1 MLSVRTF
8 HRNCSGME
16 AGTGEFC
23 ASDFTR
29 IYDRKELEQLQ
40 NQRINDIVQI
50 ADMAVNKPCATV
62 KIRGSWL
69 ENSRLLLF
77 RWTGDMKK
85 RILVVDDEI
94 SIRMGIREF
103 AEYQG
108 YDVTG
113 AANGREALEL
123 CRQQDFDLIIMDIM
137 MPEMDGYEAYRRI
150 REIKDIPALM
160 LSAKGEEYDKLQGFE
175 AGIDDYVVK
184 PFSIKEL
191 MARVNVILMR
201 HEPREEKPQGE
212 IYEFQGLTVNI
223 SAREVFVDGVHV
235 ELRPKE
241 YDLLFFLVRNRGI
254 VFSRDALLEKVWGFD
269 FMGDDRT
276 VDAQIKML
284 RHVLG
289 DYRTY
294 IVTYRGAV
302 YKFEAEE
309 KA

>member
-1 MLSVRTF
+1 
-8 HRNCSGME
+8 
-16 AGTGEFC
+16 
-23 ASDFTR
+23 
-29 IYDRKELEQLQ
+29 
-40 NQRINDIVQI
+40 
-50 ADMAVNKPCATV
+50 
-62 KIRGSWL
+62 
-69 ENSRLLLF
+69 
-77 RWTGDMKK
+77 MKK

-113 AANGREALEL
+113 AVNGREALEL

-201 HEPREEKPQGE
+201 HEPREEKTQGE

-294 IVTYRGAV
+294 IVTYRGAG

>member
-1 MLSVRTF
+1 
-8 HRNCSGME
+8 
-16 AGTGEFC
+16 
-23 ASDFTR
+23 
-29 IYDRKELEQLQ
+29 
-40 NQRINDIVQI
+40 
-50 ADMAVNKPCATV
+50 
-62 KIRGSWL
+62 
-69 ENSRLLLF
+69 
-77 RWTGDMKK
+77 MKK

-212 IYEFQGLTVNI
+212 IYEFQGLRRI
-223 SAREVFVDGVHV
+223 SHFWQSRMIILCRSCRKILCRWSFLLIIRERRQH
-235 ELRPKE
+235 
-241 YDLLFFLVRNRGI
+241 RNRRILQMKRCLNG
-254 VFSRDALLEKVWGFD
+254 
-269 FMGDDRT
+269 
-276 VDAQIKML
+276 
-284 RHVLG
+284 
-289 DYRTY
+289 
-294 IVTYRGAV
+294 
-302 YKFEAEE
+302 
-309 KA
+309 

>member
-1 MLSVRTF
+1 
-8 HRNCSGME
+8 
-16 AGTGEFC
+16 
-23 ASDFTR
+23 
-29 IYDRKELEQLQ
+29 
-40 NQRINDIVQI
+40 
-50 ADMAVNKPCATV
+50 
-62 KIRGSWL
+62 
-69 ENSRLLLF
+69 
-77 RWTGDMKK
+77 MKK

-108 YDVTG
+108 YDETG

-201 HEPREEKPQGE
+201 HEPREEKTQGE

-294 IVTYRGAV
+294 IVTYRGAG

>member
-1 MLSVRTF
+1 
-8 HRNCSGME
+8 
-16 AGTGEFC
+16 
-23 ASDFTR
+23 
-29 IYDRKELEQLQ
+29 
-40 NQRINDIVQI
+40 
-50 ADMAVNKPCATV
+50 
-62 KIRGSWL
+62 
-69 ENSRLLLF
+69 
-77 RWTGDMKK
+77 MKK
-85 RILVVDDEI
+85 RILVVDDER

-108 YDVTG
+108 SDVTG

-212 IYEFQGLTVNI
+212 IYEFQGLTVNM

-289 DYRTY
+289 DYRRY
-294 IVTYRGAV
+294 IVTYRGAG

>member
-1 MLSVRTF
+1 
-8 HRNCSGME
+8 
-16 AGTGEFC
+16 
-23 ASDFTR
+23 
-29 IYDRKELEQLQ
+29 
-40 NQRINDIVQI
+40 
-50 ADMAVNKPCATV
+50 
-62 KIRGSWL
+62 
-69 ENSRLLLF
+69 
-77 RWTGDMKK
+77 MKK

-241 YDLLFFLVRNRGI
+241 YDLLFFLVR
-254 VFSRDALLEKVWGFD
+254 RDALLEKVWGFD

-294 IVTYRGAV
+294 IVTYRGAG

>member
-1 MLSVRTF
+1 
-8 HRNCSGME
+8 
-16 AGTGEFC
+16 
-23 ASDFTR
+23 
-29 IYDRKELEQLQ
+29 
-40 NQRINDIVQI
+40 
-50 ADMAVNKPCATV
+50 
-62 KIRGSWL
+62 
-69 ENSRLLLF
+69 
-77 RWTGDMKK
+77 MKK

-113 AANGREALEL
+113 ASNGREALEL

-137 MPEMDGYEAYRRI
+137 MPELDGYEAYRRI

-201 HEPREEKPQGE
+201 YEPREEKPQGE

-289 DYRTY
+289 DYRRY
-294 IVTYRGAV
+294 IVTYRGAG

>member
-1 MLSVRTF
+1 M
-8 HRNCSGME
+8 
-16 AGTGEFC
+16 
-23 ASDFTR
+23 
-29 IYDRKELEQLQ
+29 Y
-40 NQRINDIVQI
+40 
-50 ADMAVNKPCATV
+50 
-62 KIRGSWL
+62 
-69 ENSRLLLF
+69 
-77 RWTGDMKK
+77 
-85 RILVVDDEI
+85 RILVCDDEKDI
-94 SIRMGIREF
+94 VSALKIYLMADG
-103 AEYQG
+103 YQVFEA
-108 YDVTG
+108 Y
-113 AANGREALEL
+113 NGREALEIL
-123 CRQQDFDLIIMDIM
+123 KNEDIHLVLMDIM

-294 IVTYRGAV
+294 IVTYRGAG

>member
-1 MLSVRTF
+1 
-8 HRNCSGME
+8 
-16 AGTGEFC
+16 
-23 ASDFTR
+23 
-29 IYDRKELEQLQ
+29 
-40 NQRINDIVQI
+40 
-50 ADMAVNKPCATV
+50 
-62 KIRGSWL
+62 
-69 ENSRLLLF
+69 
-77 RWTGDMKK
+77 MKK

-113 AANGREALEL
+113 VADGREALEL

-294 IVTYRGAV
+294 IVTYRGAG

>member
-1 MLSVRTF
+1 
-8 HRNCSGME
+8 
-16 AGTGEFC
+16 
-23 ASDFTR
+23 
-29 IYDRKELEQLQ
+29 
-40 NQRINDIVQI
+40 
-50 ADMAVNKPCATV
+50 
-62 KIRGSWL
+62 
-69 ENSRLLLF
+69 
-77 RWTGDMKK
+77 MKK

-150 REIKDIPALM
+150 REITEIPALM

-201 HEPREEKPQGE
+201 HEPRE
-212 IYEFQGLTVNI
+212 
-223 SAREVFVDGVHV
+223 
-235 ELRPKE
+235 
-241 YDLLFFLVRNRGI
+241 
-254 VFSRDALLEKVWGFD
+254 
-269 FMGDDRT
+269 
-276 VDAQIKML
+276 
-284 RHVLG
+284 
-289 DYRTY
+289 
-294 IVTYRGAV
+294 
-302 YKFEAEE
+302 
-309 KA
+309 